1 MSEEINST
9 ELYAEDVGFT
19 SKSIEDSWGH
29 NDSYEENLVRQK
41 LYAMDLS
48 LIPEE
53 KRLIQWSDL
62 NKKEFPENRWRI
74 KNLIPHE
81 GFVILSSI
89 SGEKKTWIALEMA
102 RCISHG
108 IDFLEIEQ
116 FKTTPANVL
125 YVDGE
130 NPQAEMQKRGRQLG
144 FKEDSFNKISFYSV
158 DDLNLSDEDQVDK
171 FIEMIKEKDFK
182 VIFIDTMRAV
192 AGALKEDKAEDVR
205 QFFNRFK
212 KLKDEGIVI
221 VFLDHLRKPSNLDGK
236 VPKKEHLLG
245 SQDKTASIEVLL
257 MLKSDSGSNEINLYQ
272 RKNRLGREIPAFQ
285 ILMEDII
292 NEDNSIHTVFNHNG
306 ELDSE
311 ENKKDEA
318 KEIILE
324 VLSDNQKRTTKEIL
338 EITRKQAGQKN
349 TRLALRELVTEGL
362 INQSRAGKQ
371 NLYGLIN
378 ETIEKS
384 TNDFFNGL

>member
-1 MSEEINST
+1 MDELSAEEVGFIRSQEHMQRNDEQYLIN
-9 ELYAEDVGFT
+9 LGMMPEDVLVSDNMVEWKQLN
-19 SKSIEDSWGH
+19 SKI
-29 NDSYEENLVRQK
+29 
-41 LYAMDLS
+41 
-48 LIPEE
+48 
-53 KRLIQWSDL
+53 
-62 NKKEFPENRWRI
+62 FPENRWRI
-74 KNLIPHE
+74 KNLVPYE

-108 IDFLEIEQ
+108 INFLDIEE
-116 FKTTPANVL
+116 FKTTPGNVL

-144 FKEDSFNKISFYSV
+144 FKDNSQNKITFYNV
-158 DDLNLSDEDQVDK
+158 DRLNLNDEEESQN
-171 FIEMIKEKDFK
+171 FISMIKREGFD
-182 VIFIDTMRAV
+182 VVFIDTTRAL

-205 QFFNRFK
+205 AFFNRFK
-212 KLKDEGIVI
+212 KIKDEGISI
-221 VFLDHLRKPSNLDGK
+221 IFLDHLRKPSNLDGK

-285 ILMEDII
+285 ILMEDI
-292 NEDNSIHTVFNHNG
+292 EDNDGSTKTIFKHNG

-318 KEIILE
+318 KEMVLDI
-324 VLSDNQKRTTKEIL
+324 LSDKQERTTKELL
-338 EITRKQAGQKN
+338 EITKKQVGQKN
-349 TRLALRELVTEGL
+349 TRLALRELVAEGT
-362 INQSRAGKQ
+362 IKQSKLGKQ
-371 NLYGLIN
+371 NLYKIIDI
-378 ETIEKS
+378 ETSEKG
-384 TNDFFNGL
+384 FFESL